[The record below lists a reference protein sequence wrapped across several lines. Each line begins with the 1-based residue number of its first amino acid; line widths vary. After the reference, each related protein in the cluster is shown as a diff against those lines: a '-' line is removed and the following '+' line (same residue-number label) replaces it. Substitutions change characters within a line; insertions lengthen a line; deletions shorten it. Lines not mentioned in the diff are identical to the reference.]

1 MWNSKKKMQEE
12 LKERERE
19 SPKILKMIFFYDK
32 EKSIRNLHLAF
43 SAFTHVVDN

>member
-12 LKERERE
+12 LKERE